1 MFMYR
6 HVKKTI
12 QKSIRLTDN
21 AFDYISKFPGN
32 GFQESFDNMIIY
44 FQHHESEKK
53 NQLEMLEKEIVQKNK
68 ELATRQEF
76 LNDTL
81 DIVDLCEEFT
91 YAATILRKEV
101 NSLIHTM
108 EEDKPPDI
116 PFGENSI

>member
-1 MFMYR
+1 MNSR
-6 HVKKTI
+6 KTI

-21 AFDYISKFPGN
+21 AFDYICKFPGN

-53 NQLEMLEKEIVQKNK
+53 MQLERLQEMVIQKSS
-68 ELATRQEF
+68 EVADRQEF
-76 LNDTL
+76 LLDTL
-81 DIVDLCEEFT
+81 DIVDLCQEFT

-101 NSLIHTM
+101 NSLINKM
-108 EEDKPPDI
+108 EKENPPDM